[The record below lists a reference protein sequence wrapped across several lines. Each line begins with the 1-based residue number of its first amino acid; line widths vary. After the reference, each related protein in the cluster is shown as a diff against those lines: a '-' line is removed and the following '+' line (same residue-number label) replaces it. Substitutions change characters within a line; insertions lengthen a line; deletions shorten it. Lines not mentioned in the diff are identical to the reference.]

1 MVLFSVL
8 GWKSKGWKSKSHF
21 KSKGHSKSKGLK
33 AFKGT
38 KAKSYIHK
46 SLTKRSA
53 EPLGHYLKGD
63 SDSFK
68 GFCWKGHSLK
78 GKGHSLKG
86 KCIIHVLSSL

>member
-46 SLTKRSA
+46 GFTKRSA
-53 EPLGHYLKGD
+53 EPWGLNLKGD
-63 SDSFK
+63 WDSTE
-68 GFCWKGHSLK
+68 GFYWKDHSLK
-78 GKGHSLKG
+78 GKVR
-86 KCIIHVLSSL
+86 IHVVQIKINIQRCR